1 VKDPYQVLGVGRA
14 ATADEIKSAFRKLA
28 AKHHPDRNGGDE
40 SASQRFK
47 EINAAYQI
55 LSDSKKRAM
64 YDRFGPAGVGDRSA
78 SSPFHGVPIDFS
90 ELHID
95 GIFGDL
101 LEVLGIR
108 FGDRGDLQTELVL
121 TFEEAAF
128 GCTKTATYD
137 RVAECTTCAG
147 RGNAAGTR
155 VSTCTECGGKG
166 RVRQVQSMLPIP
178 LERTCARCGGT
189 GKTVTTPCAECR
201 GAGMHKRKESLE
213 VTVPAGVE
221 NASSKRIAGKGNA
234 VRGRRIGDLE
244 VVFRVKPHELFRRSG
259 DDVVCTLPIT
269 FAQAA
274 LGDEIEIP
282 TLDGKGVLRVPAGTQ
297 PGTTLRVRG
306 KGIPKRLTGGRGDQ
320 LVEVHVEI
328 PSQLNDRQKELI
340 VQLSKEL
347 GESVQPQRRTFAE
360 KLKDLFS

>member
-1 VKDPYQVLGVGRA
+1 LDPYQVLGVGRA
-14 ATADEIKSAFRKLA
+14 ATQDEIKSAFRKLA
-28 AKHHPDRNGGDE
+28 AKHHPDRNQGNE
-40 SASQRFK
+40 ASAQRFK

-78 SSPFHGVPIDFS
+78 SSPFAGVPIDFS

-108 FGDRGDLQTELVL
+108 FGDRGDVQTEVVL

-128 GCTKTATYD
+128 GCTKSATYD
-137 RVAECTTCAG
+137 RIAECTTCAG

-155 VSTCTECGGKG
+155 LGTCTECGGRG
-166 RVRQVQSMLPIP
+166 RVRVQQPMLPIQV
-178 LERTCARCGGT
+178 ERTCSHCQGT
-189 GKTVTTPCAECR
+189 GKVVSTPCAECR
-201 GAGMHKRKESLE
+201 GGGQHKRKETVE
-213 VTVPAGVE
+213 VVVPPGVD
-221 NASSKRIAGKGNA
+221 NGSSRKLAGKGNA
-234 VRGRRIGDLE
+234 VRGKRIGELE
-244 VVFRVKPHELFRRSG
+244 VVFRVKPHDLFRRNG
-259 DDVVCTLPIT
+259 DDVLCTLPLT

-282 TLDGKGVLRVPAGTQ
+282 TLDGKGILRVPAGTQ
-297 PGTTLRVRG
+297 PGTVLRVRG

-320 LVEVHVEI
+320 LVEVQVEI
-328 PSQLNDRQKELI
+328 PSHLNERQKELI

-347 GESVQPQRRTFAE
+347 GESVQPQRRTFVE